1 MSWTTETPI
10 ARPHSPLVTA
20 PILPTLVRLAL
31 PNTLALAATAA
42 VAIAETSYIGIL
54 GTEPLAGLA
63 LVFPM
68 VMLMQMM
75 SSGAMGGGV
84 SSAISRAL
92 GAGDEARARELAMH
106 AIAIGVCGGLLFTIV
121 FIAFGRPIFTALG
134 GKGRVLEQ
142 ALAYSSV
149 LFLGATIVW
158 LVNTTVSIV
167 RGTGNMKV
175 PAGTMLTIA
184 ALQVVLGGA
193 FGLGLG
199 PVPRLG
205 MSGVALGFLLAWAIG
220 LMIPLWFLL
229 TGQGRLKLGWSGW
242 PARRALYGDIL
253 KVGALACVSPVF
265 SVASNLILT
274 WMVAR
279 YGTEA
284 LAGFGIGARL
294 EFMLVPITFAVGVA
308 CVPMVGMAIG
318 AGMPDRARRVAW
330 TGGLLAGALL
340 GFVGL
345 LAALFPSSWSGLFS
359 SDPAVLSVANAY
371 LTRSGPAYA
380 LLGFGLCLY
389 FASQGSGRIL
399 LPVLGSSFR
408 PLTILIG
415 GLLAIGSGAP
425 LEALFTIVALSM
437 FAYGIG
443 VSGGVYL
450 TPWGDGPATGAGPR

>member
-1 MSWTTETPI
+1 MTTASPQPR
-10 ARPHSPLVTA
+10 APSPLVTA
-20 PILPTLVRLAL
+20 PILPTLVKLAL
-31 PNTLALAATAA
+31 PNTLALVATAA

-92 GAGDEARARELAMH
+92 GANDEARARELAMH
-106 AIAIGVCGGLLFTIV
+106 ALAIGTCGGLLFTVV
-121 FIAFGRPIFTALG
+121 FIGFGRPIFTALG
-134 GKGRVLEQ
+134 GKGAVLEQ
-142 ALAYSSV
+142 ALAYSGV
-149 LFLGATIVW
+149 LFLGAVVVW

-175 PAGTMLTIA
+175 PSGTMLTIA
-184 ALQVVLGGA
+184 ALQVVLGGTL
-193 FGLGLG
+193 GLGLG

-205 MSGVALGFLLAWAIG
+205 MAGVAAGFLLAWGIG
-220 LMIPLWFLL
+220 LMIPLWFLF
-229 TGQGRLKLGWSGW
+229 TGRGRLKLGWSGV
-242 PARRALYGDIL
+242 PARRVLYADIL
-253 KVGALACVSPVF
+253 RVGALACVSPVF

-318 AGMPDRARRVAW
+318 AGKPERARKVAW
-330 TGGLLAGALL
+330 TGGLLAGMLL
-340 GFVGL
+340 GAVGM
-345 LAALFPSSWSGLFS
+345 LAALFPSTWSGLFS
-359 SDPAVLSVANAY
+359 SDPTVLKVANAY

-380 LLGFGLCLY
+380 LLGVGLCLY

-415 GLLAIGSGAP
+415 GLFVLRSGAP
-425 LEALFTIVALSM
+425 LEALFHVVALSM
-437 FAYGIG
+437 LAYGIG

-450 TPWGDGPATGAGPR
+450 TPWGEKGR